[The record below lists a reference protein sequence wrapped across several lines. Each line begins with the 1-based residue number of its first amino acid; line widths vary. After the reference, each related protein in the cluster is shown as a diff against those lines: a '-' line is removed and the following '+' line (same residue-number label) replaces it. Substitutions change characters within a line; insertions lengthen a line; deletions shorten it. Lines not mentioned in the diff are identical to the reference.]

1 MNILIINGFFK
12 HQGIPGT
19 KNVSSP
25 EKVKSCDTPRIALYN
40 YRRENYYD
48 NV

>member
-19 KNVSSP
+19 KNVSGP
-25 EKVKSCDTPRIALYN
+25 KKVMPGDPGRIAPYN